1 MCSCK
6 QLSLS
11 CDDTILGMNPFSAE
25 ERQNLESK
33 YRLDHRVWIMIIDS
47 TFRMNS
53 GLLLRYVEMPDAL
66 YWIGWNCPFDT
77 TGRRDILRDSLK
89 HYYRDNH
96 VEASEVFPLFMRLF
110 TNSCT
115 PHIVKDAVSR
125 FMCGSELIIII
136 VECTIRNW
144 SAYGRLLIWL
154 LYPCMC
160 VSFL

>member
-1 MCSCK
+1 MCSCE
-6 QLSLS
+6 QLSLF
-11 CDDTILGMNPFSAE
+11 CDDTILGLNPFSAE
-25 ERQNLESK
+25 GRQNLESK
-33 YRLDHRVWIMIIDS
+33 YRLDLRVWIMIIDS

-96 VEASEVFPLFMRLF
+96 VEVSEVFPLFMRLF

-115 PHIVKDAVSR
+115 PHLIKDAVSR
-125 FMCGSELIIII
+125 IMCGSELIIII

>member
-33 YRLDHRVWIMIIDS
+33 YRLD
-47 TFRMNS
+47 
-53 GLLLRYVEMPDAL
+53 LLLRYVEMPDAL

-125 FMCGSELIIII
+125 IMCGSELIIII

-160 VSFL
+160 ISFL